1 MKQKLNQVPHSSW
14 KIHILNKVILLKTV
28 LIKTFCASYGRIRS
42 LAQTEKVNWSNT
54 NVQN

>member
-1 MKQKLNQVPHSSW
+1 MKQKLNQVSHSSW
-14 KIHILNKVILLKTV
+14 KIHILNKVILLKAV
-28 LIKTFCASYGRIRS
+28 LIKTSYERIRS